1 MDTAPTSWKY
11 PCIIF
16 YMYGRINSIQFNS
29 IQFNFSLFFPI
40 PGGAEDIT
48 VVDIGIPHG
57 PDLKCRHKYV

>member
-1 MDTAPTSWKY
+1 MKQTIFVALFSPFCLFSS
-11 PCIIF
+11 IIP
-16 YMYGRINSIQFNS
+16 Y
-29 IQFNFSLFFPI
+29 FSLFFPI